1 MCVNRPSMLL
11 MRLPVNSR
19 HLVVKFGGE
28 SKVIGWF
35 LNCQRVRA
43 PPPVLFTD
51 QLCIHTY
58 TYSYIYDVAGWSRT
72 LTLKSPASKERK
84 GTWYLQTRRRGRV
97 QTTQSATRCLVPG
110 ALSPLPSPHFFSTL
124 LALESSFLREAAP
137 SPGALSIL
145 HLSLLTPVSDWVSE
159 SAVSSRISQRIS
171 TKYSREHVVQTV
183 RMQTVTKEQRP
194 GMYLCLH
201 PESVPTNICCMSR
214 WPSMGNST

>member
-19 HLVVKFGGE
+19 HLVVKFGEE

-35 LNCQRVRA
+35 LNGRRVRA
-43 PPPVLFTD
+43 PPPVLFKD

-84 GTWYLQTRRRGRV
+84 GTWYLQTWRRGRV

-110 ALSPLPSPHFFSTL
+110 ALSPPP
-124 LALESSFLREAAP
+124 ESSLFFLLFWLS
-137 SPGALSIL
+137 SPAFSGRLPLPRALFQFCISHCL
-145 HLSLLTPVSDWVSE
+145 HRYLTESLSLLSRVEFPKGFPQNTVVSMLCKLCVYKQLLKNRDR
-159 SAVSSRISQRIS
+159 AYLLGKCPN
-171 TKYSREHVVQTV
+171 KY
-183 RMQTVTKEQRP
+183 
-194 GMYLCLH
+194 LLH
-201 PESVPTNICCMSR
+201 E
-214 WPSMGNST
+214 